1 MDNKSILDAIEPE
14 ATAEMISR
22 REAIAKGAKTSAF
35 VRTALAIGSAP
46 VAIAALSREM
56 YGQTGAANINSV
68 LQFALLLENLEAE
81 FYKTVTGG
89 GTGFSATNNPQAGA
103 FATVRAT
110 LTAAESATLVLI
122 RDHEI
127 AHVNF
132 LRTALGAAAP
142 APLTGTAFDFTGNR
156 SAAGGGPFGAAGT
169 NKNFL
174 LAVTQAFE
182 DTGVRAYKGQAGN
195 LFSSPAVLQQALR
208 IHSVEARHA
217 AKIRMMRRQAGADA
231 AVRISGTVRGTG
243 AAAAG
248 AAPATLFTGV
258 PAASITAAT
267 TAFERIYANEQ
278 VTTQGTV
285 NLTTTITSAMLP
297 GVAAAD
303 ITNAIGE
310 SFDEPLD
317 RAAVTAIVQPFV
329 IAAIPA
335 A

>member
-14 ATAEMISR
+14 AAAEMISR

-35 VRTALAIGSAP
+35 VRTALAVGSAP

-56 YGQTGAANINSV
+56 YGQTGTANINSV

-89 GTGFSATNNPQAGA
+89 GTGFSAANNPQAGA
-103 FATVRAT
+103 FATVRAA
-110 LTAAESATLVLI
+110 LTANETATLVHI

-142 APLTGTAFDFTGNR
+142 APMTGTAFDFTG
-156 SAAGGGPFGAAGT
+156 GGATARGTGPFAAAGT

-217 AKIRMMRRQAGADA
+217 AKIRMLRRQGGADA

-258 PAASITAAT
+258 PAASLTAAT
-267 TAFERIYANEQ
+267 TAFNLIYADEQ
-278 VTTQGTV
+278 VTTQGGV
-285 NLTTTITSAMLP
+285 NLTTAVTIP
-297 GVAAAD
+297 GVTGAD
-303 ITNAIGE
+303 LANAIGE
-310 SFDEPLD
+310 AFDEALTRPQ
-317 RAAVTAIVQPFV
+317 VTAIVQPFV
-329 IAAIPA
+329 IAPIPA
-335 A
+335 S

>member
-1 MDNKSILDAIEPE
+1 MDNKSILDAIEPD
-14 ATAEMISR
+14 AAAEMVSR
-22 REAIAKGAKTSAF
+22 RDAIAKGAKTTAF
-35 VRTALAIGSAP
+35 VRTALALGSVP

-56 YGQTGAANINSV
+56 YGQGTTNINSV

-103 FATVRAT
+103 FATVRGQ
-110 LTAAESATLVLI
+110 LTAAETATLALI

-132 LRTALGAAAP
+132 LRTTLGSAAP
-142 APLTGTAFDFTGNR
+142 APLTGTAFDFTG
-156 SAAGGGPFGAAGT
+156 GGPNARGTGPFAAAGT

-195 LFSSPAVLQQALR
+195 LFSNPAVLQQALR

-217 AKIRMMRRQAGADA
+217 AKIRMLRRQGGADA

-258 PAASITAAT
+258 PAASIAAATAA
-267 TAFERIYANEQ
+267 FEAIYANEQ

-285 NLTTTITSAMLP
+285 NLTTTVTIP
-297 GVAAAD
+297 GVTGAD
-303 ITNAIGE
+303 LANAIGE

-329 IAAIPA
+329 IATIPA
-335 A
+335 S

>member
-1 MDNKSILDAIEPE
+1 M
-14 ATAEMISR
+14 
-22 REAIAKGAKTSAF
+22 
-35 VRTALAIGSAP
+35 
-46 VAIAALSREM
+46 
-56 YGQTGAANINSV
+56 
-68 LQFALLLENLEAE
+68 
-81 FYKTVTGG
+81 
-89 GTGFSATNNPQAGA
+89 
-103 FATVRAT
+103 
-110 LTAAESATLVLI
+110 
-122 RDHEI
+122 
-127 AHVNF
+127 NF
-132 LRTALGAAAP
+132 LRTALAAAAP
-142 APLTGTAFDFTGNR
+142 APITGAAFDFTG
-156 SAAGGGPFGAAGT
+156 GGPNARGTGPFAAAGT

-248 AAPATLFTGV
+248 AAPASLFTGV

-267 TAFERIYANEQ
+267 AAFEAIYANEA

-285 NLTTTITSAMLP
+285 NLSTLTIP
-297 GVAAAD
+297 GVTGTD
-303 ITNAIGE
+303 LTNAISE

-317 RAAVTAIVQPFV
+317 RAAVTTIVQPFV

-335 A
+335 S